1 MVALCH
7 FDEPNF
13 EAKLILW
20 IIISLPSSNTSQHWN
35 GSNPIH
41 IKQEIQIPQV
51 STVPQG
57 ENKIIGEKNLTIHR
71 HQVSS
76 LTSSPDSSPSP
87 GMMGVSQ
94 VSALLAQMLMHSN
107 SLSFQSMM
115 SNQQLI
121 PGMSSQQMQGGQVGK
136 IIPQKRF
143 LTHCPLAGRRRGRS
157 TAAAAAA
164 ASDGPNEK
172 RAMANHN
179 QPCPGHC

>member
-1 MVALCH
+1 MNY
-7 FDEPNF
+7 NF
-13 EAKLILW
+13 
-20 IIISLPSSNTSQHWN
+20 PPQQQHKSTLERFK
-35 GSNPIH
+35 SNPH
-41 IKQEIQIPQV
+41 KTRDPNTPGEYH
-51 STVPQG
+51 ST
-57 ENKIIGEKNLTIHR
+57 EREKWSERKNLTIQ

-164 ASDGPNEK
+164 SDGPNEK
-172 RAMANHN
+172 RAVANHN